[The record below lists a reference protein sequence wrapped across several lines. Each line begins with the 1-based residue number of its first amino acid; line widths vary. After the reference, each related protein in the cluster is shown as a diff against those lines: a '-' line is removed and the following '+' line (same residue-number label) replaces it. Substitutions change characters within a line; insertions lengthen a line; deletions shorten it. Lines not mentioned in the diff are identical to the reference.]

1 MSTVW
6 ICYYGIVSAVS
17 PSLAW
22 LLILRLLVGFGVG
35 GGPQAV
41 TYYSEFLPNKLRGR
55 LIILVEVLIS
65 RTFYFCFN
73 GVILTSVYTHLCTF

>member
-65 RTFYFCFN
+65 RFF
-73 GVILTSVYTHLCTF
+73 VLW